1 MATTGSRSNAR
12 PVRKSATPAAK
23 SSAGKGA
30 TPLLWLAFALLVVML
45 DQFFKIVITRSFTYG
60 ESRPVTGFFNL
71 VLVYNKGAAFS
82 FLSDAGGWQ
91 TPALVV
97 FAFVAIGLVGTFI
110 MRSPGRS
117 MLNTGLALILGGAL
131 GNLIDRLRY
140 GQVVDFLDF
149 HAAGWHWPAFN
160 VADSAITVGAAL
172 LILEGFV
179 HREGRARSSS

>member
-82 FLSDAGGWQ
+82 FLADAGGWQ
-91 TPALVV
+91 RW
-97 FAFVAIGLVGTFI
+97 FF
-110 MRSPGRS
+110 
-117 MLNTGLALILGGAL
+117 TGLAVAVAGFIVWLLYKHAGQKLFSLAVSLILGGAV
-131 GNLIDRLRY
+131 GNVVDRLLY
-140 GQVVDFLDF
+140 GHVIDFLDF
-149 HAAGWHWPAFN
+149 HWRATHFPAFN
-160 VADSAITVGAAL
+160 VADCAITVGAVL
-172 LILEGFV
+172 LIVDELRRV
-179 HREGRARSSS
+179 RRH